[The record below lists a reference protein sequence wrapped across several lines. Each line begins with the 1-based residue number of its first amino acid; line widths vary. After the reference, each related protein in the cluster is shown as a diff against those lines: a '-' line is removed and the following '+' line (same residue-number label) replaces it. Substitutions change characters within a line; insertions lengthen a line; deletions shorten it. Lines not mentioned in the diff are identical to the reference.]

1 MDLQAI
7 HKNIFV
13 EFSRTQKKEWKWD
26 YDAVDCEDSMKMLMM
41 EETITFSLSLFI
53 ALVLL
58 NGIMNQR

>member
-7 HKNIFV
+7 HKNFLLNFQGHRRKNENETMMLLTVKIP
-13 EFSRTQKKEWKWD
+13 W
-26 YDAVDCEDSMKMLMM
+26 KMLMM
-41 EETITFSLSLFI
+41 EETILFSPSLFI

>member
-7 HKNIFV
+7 HKNFLLNFQGHRRKN
-13 EFSRTQKKEWKWD
+13 ENETMMLLTD
-26 YDAVDCEDSMKMLMM
+26 DSMKMLMM
-41 EETITFSLSLFI
+41 EETILFSPSLFI

>member
-7 HKNIFV
+7 HKNFLLNFQGHRRKN
-13 EFSRTQKKEWKWD
+13 ENETMMLLTD
-26 YDAVDCEDSMKMLMM
+26 DSMKMLMM
-41 EETITFSLSLFI
+41 EETILFSLSLFI